1 MSTQEQYDQVL
12 RAAVE
17 DVFVVAVRRGLDISQ
32 LAAEFDAGRGPGLH
46 QEHTLTISVRDSSL
60 AVTADGVLHEWLSTG
75 TGYIDSRF
83 SRQIGALLSD
93 LEMKAQREG
102 RFI

>member
-46 QEHTLTISVRDSSL
+46 QEHTLTISVRDTSL
-60 AVTADGVLHEWLSTG
+60 AVTADGVFHEWLSTG